1 VVYETQKIPVVKH
14 VLHQKAFESVL
25 IFCTKK
31 QNVKQLNRT
40 LKGYNFSVE
49 EIHSDLDQ
57 KKEGRYYWIS
67 KLEEFA
73 EKEKQNL

>member
-1 VVYETQKIPVVKH
+1 
-14 VLHQKAFESVL
+14 VL

-57 KKEGRYYWIS
+57 KKEGRYY
-67 KLEEFA
+67 
-73 EKEKQNL
+73 